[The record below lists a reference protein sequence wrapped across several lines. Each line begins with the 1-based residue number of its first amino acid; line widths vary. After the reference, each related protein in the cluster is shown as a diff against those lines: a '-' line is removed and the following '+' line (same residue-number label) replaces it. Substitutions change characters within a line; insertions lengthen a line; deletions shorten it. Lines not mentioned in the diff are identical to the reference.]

1 MSAVGRKLKD
11 EPILEMIMEKLEA
24 FYLLVTALTAVA
36 AVTPT
41 DKDDKV
47 IGRLKNL
54 LDKVKKVLMKF

>member
-1 MSAVGRKLKD
+1 
-11 EPILEMIMEKLEA
+11 MEKLEA